1 MESAERRQGERA
13 VFIESAILIEA
24 GFSDVVDT
32 IWLVTASE
40 EIRVERIMSRN
51 GCTRQE
57 AMSRIHSQKSDV
69 EKEKFASRII
79 HNSDKKP
86 LIPQIFSALSVLS

>member
-1 MESAERRQGERA
+1 
-13 VFIESAILIEA
+13 
-24 GFSDVVDT
+24 
-32 IWLVTASE
+32 
-40 EIRVERIMSRN
+40 MSRN